1 MKVASIDIGTNT
13 LLLLIADVKDG
24 KIIPLHNSQIIARL
38 GKNVEASGLI
48 QKEAFDKVL
57 NALIEFKKISEKFGV
72 EKIFAIGTSA
82 LRDAKNRDDFLNFIK
97 EKTGIEIKVIS
108 GEEEAKLTYLG
119 AVSGLDEKF
128 LNQKISVIDI
138 GGGSTEVILGS
149 GFEIKK
155 FISLNIGT
163 VRITE
168 KFLKHSP
175 PLDEEINNAKF
186 YIQNEFEKVKNFEFE
201 GSTLVGVA
209 ATVTTIASY
218 SLKLETYNGE
228 RVNGYVMGIETIE
241 EIYKTFR
248 NLSVA
253 EIRKIPQISK
263 GREDVI
269 FAGVLILLEFM
280 RKFNF
285 NSIIASD
292 RGVRYGVIFNLLQ
305 TNFL

>member
-138 GGGSTEVILGS
+138 GGGSTEVILGL